1 MATGYQARP
10 TSRSRRRGGRVA
22 GAAYRMAREQGAMLA
37 PVEVLHQPDP
47 AGLATERF
55 GADRTAELLAEGA
68 AVPLADI
75 AAQILAMPS
84 PTG

>member
-1 MATGYQARP
+1 MAGSPAPPTGWFA
-10 TSRSRRRGGRVA
+10 SR
-22 GAAYRMAREQGAMLA
+22 MLA
-37 PVEVLHQPDP
+37 PVEVLHLPDP

-68 AVPLADI
+68 AVPLSEI

-84 PTG
+84 PNS